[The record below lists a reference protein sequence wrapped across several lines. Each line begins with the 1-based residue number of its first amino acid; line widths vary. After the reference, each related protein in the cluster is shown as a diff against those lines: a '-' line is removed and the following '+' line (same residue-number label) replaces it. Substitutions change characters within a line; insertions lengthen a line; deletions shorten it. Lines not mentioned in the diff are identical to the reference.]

1 MTGKPSLYP
10 GLFIFTNPCRM
21 VRPVRNLSYG
31 KNEWIG
37 TLEQVGF
44 AYSHVT
50 EVPGIK
56 NGFGKYLWKEL
67 RMRLVLKSWNRWQK
81 GFFHSCKLISGK
93 CRSWTVEVFLRSS
106 DLHLVLTLW
115 RFEVKD
121 CCAVCTMSSCVTSC
135 LPNSSW
141 AAKQWIAWELIHLE
155 LLKWE
160 TERRTHYCSSVFQ
173 DSFHAANLG

>member
-10 GLFIFTNPCRM
+10 GLFIFTSPCRM

-31 KNEWIG
+31 RNEWIG

-44 AYSHVT
+44 AYSRVT

-67 RMRLVLKSWNRWQK
+67 RMGKRELVLKSKKRWQK
-81 GFFHSCKLISGK
+81 GVFPSCGLISGK
-93 CRSWTVEVFLRSS
+93 FRSWTLKIFLRSWNLLS
-106 DLHLVLTLW
+106 VWTLW

-121 CCAVCTMSSCVTSC
+121 CFVVHTMSSCVVSYS
-135 LPNSSW
+135 PNGSW
-141 AAKQWIAWELIHLE
+141 AARQWIAGELIHLE
-155 LLKWE
+155 QLKWE
-160 TERRTHYCSSVFQ
+160 TGRRTCYCSFVFQ
-173 DSFHAANLG
+173 AFFPSS